1 MATQIKTFRNLQ
13 FIAGLFV
20 IIVSGCVISEQPGG
34 AAAQQ
39 NTGEYTVRV
48 LLDDK
53 VSAAS
58 VRIDSPYKLI
68 CVDTTEVFPAQKTD
82 GAINIELQTDGIKAG
97 EMLFKT
103 KRLIIE
109 PQSPLPLK
117 INNQA
122 YRGSIEFIIN
132 DDSNSLDPFG
142 KAQGRPARDR
152 SMMIINN
159 VSLEMYL
166 TGVIAAEMPSYW
178 DAEALK
184 AQAIAARTYCL
195 YIKSKFGKNRD
206 WDVKATQA
214 NQVYKGLSAETI
226 RTTNAVNAT
235 TGMVLCC
242 ENESGDCEPF
252 GAYYSSICGGHTEN
266 AQDVFGEGCAA
277 LAGVDCPY
285 CRQITRPNIFYWP
298 MVKFDKKYVTQ
309 QLTERY
315 PSLKELGKIEK
326 IEVAKENSYDSTI
339 LRDGLP
345 SDTNNFK
352 RIVRVKLIGSARQ
365 TPKVSGRELIEP
377 NLPPP
382 LPKTAI
388 LRAEDMRLAI
398 DPTGTKI
405 QSTSCIIL
413 NTQNEII
420 FVSGK
425 GFGHGVGLCQYGTRQ
440 MAREGKTAEQ
450 ILNFYYPGSRIKILY

>member
-1 MATQIKTFRNLQ
+1 MIIQIETLRKFQLV
-13 FIAGLFV
+13 AGMLLT
-20 IIVSGCVISEQPGG
+20 IVSGCDKGQQPLD
-34 AAAQQ
+34 AATYQS
-39 NTGEYTVRV
+39 NDEYTVRV

-53 VSAAS
+53 ASAAS
-58 VRIDSPYKLI
+58 IRIDSPYKLI
-68 CVDTTEVFPAQKTD
+68 SVDTTEVFPAQKTD
-82 GAINIELQTDGIKAG
+82 GEINIELQTDGIKAG

-132 DDSNSLDPFG
+132 DDSNS
-142 KAQGRPARDR
+142 
-152 SMMIINN
+152 MMIINN
-159 VSLEMYL
+159 VSTETYL
-166 TGVIAAEMPSYW
+166 MGVIAAEMPSYW
-178 DAEALK
+178 EAEALK

-195 YIKSKFGKNRD
+195 YIKSKFGKNRN

-214 NQVYKGLSAETI
+214 NQVYKGVSAETL

-242 ENESGDCEPF
+242 ENESGGCEAF
-252 GAYYSSICGGHTEN
+252 GAYYSSVCGGHTEN
-266 AQDVFGEGCAA
+266 AQDVFGEGCAP

-285 CRQITRPNIFYWP
+285 CRKITRPDIFYWP

-326 IEVAKENSYDSTI
+326 IEVAKENSYDSTV

-345 SDTNNFK
+345 SEMSNFK
-352 RIVRVKLIGSARQ
+352 RIVSVKLIGSAKQ
-365 TPKVSGRELIEP
+365 PSKATGRELIEP

-382 LPKTAI
+382 PPKTAY

-405 QSTSCIIL
+405 QSTSCTIL
-413 NTQNEII
+413 NTQNEIM
-420 FVSGK
+420 FVTGK
-425 GFGHGVGLCQYGTRQ
+425 GFGHGVGLCQYGARQ
-440 MAREGKTAEQ
+440 MARDGKTAEQ